1 EVFERAERGE
11 GRIAGGE
18 ETPQPPILATP
29 PPAAAVH
36 STDIPFDLNDPLAP
50 PVTLDLPLDAKIPE
64 TYIAEEDLRL
74 QIYRRVA
81 GLTSPDAIDE
91 MRQELID
98 RFGEDDE
105 TGGVP
110 EEVENLF
117 FQIRIKMLALAAGVS
132 NIGRELDQLV
142 VRAES
147 LENMNRAAMQRRLR
161 MGLGHLEDETFIP
174 EEAARVA
181 RRAIYLPIDD
191 EERWRTALQRTLEIM
206 AVG

>member
-1 EVFERAERGE
+1 
-11 GRIAGGE
+11 
-18 ETPQPPILATP
+18 
-29 PPAAAVH
+29 
-36 STDIPFDLNDPLAP
+36 
-50 PVTLDLPLDAKIPE
+50 
-64 TYIAEEDLRL
+64 
-74 QIYRRVA
+74 
-81 GLTSPDAIDE
+81 